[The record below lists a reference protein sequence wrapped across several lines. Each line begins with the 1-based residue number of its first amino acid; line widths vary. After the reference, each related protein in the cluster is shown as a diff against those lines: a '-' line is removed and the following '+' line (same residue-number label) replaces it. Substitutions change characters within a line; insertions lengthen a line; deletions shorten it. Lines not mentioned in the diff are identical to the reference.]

1 MQTDI
6 KRPALSNKPILGT
19 KVLGVASSFRQNSL
33 STRTLKSL
41 LEIAT
46 NKYGAQTDI
55 LDLTETKLPF
65 YNPSIE
71 SNESVDENVQ
81 TASQMVKW
89 ADALVLASPDYHG
102 SMSGTMKNF
111 LDYFWEE
118 FAGKTFGYL
127 CTSHEK
133 GLTVMDQM
141 RTVVRQ
147 CYGWSLPYGV
157 SISGEQDFNDKA
169 EIINDSLDRRLR
181 MLTRDLVVYGGM
193 IREQFLQDITDDDI
207 SDTFAARYRSLLIN
221 QKPLIT

>member
-1 MQTDI
+1 MRGTKMQTDI
-6 KRPALSNKPILGT
+6 KRPVLSNKPVLGT

-65 YNPSIE
+65 YNPSIK
-71 SNESVDENVQ
+71 SNESVDENIQ

-147 CYGWSLPYGV
+147 CYGWSMPYG
-157 SISGEQDFNDKA
+157 ISVNAEQDFNAKG
-169 EIINDSLDRRLR
+169 EITNVTLSRRLT
-181 MLTRDLVVYGGM
+181 MLARDLSVYGKL
-193 IREQFLQDITDDDI
+193 IREQFQRDLEDND
-207 SDTFAARYRSLLIN
+207 SYTFAARYRG
-221 QKPLIT
+221 